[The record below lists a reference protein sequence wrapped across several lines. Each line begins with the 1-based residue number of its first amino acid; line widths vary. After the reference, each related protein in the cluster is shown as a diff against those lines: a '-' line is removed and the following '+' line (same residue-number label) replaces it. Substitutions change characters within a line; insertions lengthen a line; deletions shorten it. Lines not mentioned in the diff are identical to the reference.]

1 MNSSGSILSLLTQ
14 GGLLSVLILIVL
26 LTMSVLSW
34 AIIIRKWHGY
44 KQTVKSA
51 HQFLNSVDLK
61 GDLSDITYR
70 SELYS
75 NTYTAV
81 LFNSANSAFAE
92 INVQQNKS
100 AESSF
105 NRDALARIERKIENG
120 IASQTALLEK
130 DLSILA
136 TISAS
141 APFIGLFG
149 TVTGII
155 DAFYNIGYQGAASIA
170 VVAPG
175 ISAALV
181 ATAFGLFAAIP
192 ALIGYN
198 VFRNGVR
205 EISNQMRQFGLDLLT
220 LFEIELFVK
229 KTEPSF
235 ITKTSNPE

>member
-1 MNSSGSILSLLTQ
+1 MNPSGSMFSMLTQ

-26 LTMSVLSW
+26 IAMSVLSW
-34 AIIIRKWHGY
+34 AIIIKKW
-44 KQTVKSA
+44 VSLKSA
-51 HQFLNSVDLK
+51 LKKSIQFLESVDYK
-61 GDLSDITYR
+61 SGFTDISYR

-75 NTYTAV
+75 ETFTAA
-81 LFNSANSAFAE
+81 LFQSAYDEFSYLRD
-92 INVQQNKS
+92 QNPSPSETDFKK
-100 AESSF
+100 ES
-105 NRDALARIERKIENG
+105 LEHIERKIEAA
-120 IASQTALLEK
+120 IAKQTGNFEK
-130 DLSILA
+130 DLSVLA

-198 VFRNGVR
+198 IFRNKVR
-205 EISNQMRQFGLDLLT
+205 FINNEMRQYSLELMNLFSIEISAA
-220 LFEIELFVK
+220 EK
-229 KTEPSF
+229 K
-235 ITKTSNPE
+235 